1 MSQNFT
7 KLKVSNALTVFLLEE
22 RGWRPNES
30 VETYSLSAC
39 DFKAN
44 PPETFYTVKVSIGPI
59 ARLLAIRGLF
69 PEDQEQTYLPFIID

>member
-1 MSQNFT
+1 
-7 KLKVSNALTVFLLEE
+7 LLEE

-69 PEDQEQTYLPFIID
+69 PEY